1 MPVIILVV
9 LLAFALVSVCFMAT
23 GKKEK
28 DGEPV
33 FSAVSNPMNKVA
45 DEKA

>member
-1 MPVIILVV
+1 MVPVIILVV
-9 LLAFALVSVCFMAT
+9 LLALALVFVAYMA
-23 GKKEK
+23 KKEK

-33 FSAVSNPMNKVA
+33 FSAVTNPMNKVSA